1 MVLCP
6 SKEKEINLHYKLK
19 SYIEIYWMS
28 KCFKVSFQYFRKQ
41 NLRRRRAERLP
52 RCSQT
57 LTLGRFR
64 VLLEIQLRY
73 FNLVWWFP
81 ICLEV
86 ADQLAVSDNT
96 IELFFWPSFD
106 MVSNKL
112 LLTIIFYNKL
122 KIFGNLEIS
131 LNPFE
136 WFEQHAKCK
145 KCKLLNILLFYIK
158 R

>member
-28 KCFKVSFQYFRKQ
+28 KCFQFSFQYFRKPNQ
-41 NLRRRRAERLP
+41 QRRRAVPLP
-52 RCSQT
+52 RSSQT